1 MRLPRE
7 LAENVWYEVRTA
19 INVGEPLF
27 QLAWAAA
34 LFYRVLRE
42 AKGKFGFEMRGLK
55 IEGVWLSFYIKPAEG
70 LKLPKIMQWLKQT
83 FSVRFNFRTGR
94 TGHVWGDRYWSE
106 IVAGE
111 PPPEAK
117 EVDWDA
123 VEAEAAKPVPPGVV
137 YKLSWGSPRQAG
149 MGSEAP
155 FSPQFTFLS
164 VFPPG

>member
-1 MRLPRE
+1 
-7 LAENVWYEVRTA
+7 LAEDVWYEVQTA
-19 INVGEPLF
+19 VNISEPLF
-27 QLAWAAA
+27 PLWWAAV
-34 LFYRVLRE
+34 LLYRVLRE
-42 AKGKFGFEMRGLK
+42 AKGRFKFEMRGLK
-55 IEGVWLSFYIKPAEG
+55 IEGCTLSFYIKPTNG
-70 LKLPKIMQWLKQT
+70 LELPKIMQWLKQT

-94 TGHVWGDRYWSE
+94 KGHVWGDRYWSE
-106 IVAGE
+106 ILAGE

-123 VEAEAAKPVPPGVV
+123 VEAEAAKPVPAGMV

-155 FSPQFTFLS
+155 FSPQFTFFS